1 MFGIP
6 VRLGK
11 VFRVQMNIQ
20 ILLSYNVS
28 TLRDND
34 LVIKISWRLNLT
46 SAEKLYT
53 AEFERLTAGK
63 EVLSRLCRNDTEEID
78 EPRKALV
85 LYVGI
90 QTIDR
95 LQNKQISHALGQTPE
110 IEIMQKLMSFNDS
123 VSKKKY
129 WNVK

>member
-6 VRLGK
+6 VRSGK

-28 TLRDND
+28 TPRDND
-34 LVIKISWRLNLT
+34 LVIKIAWRLNLT

-53 AEFERLTAGK
+53 AEFTAGK

-90 QTIDR
+90 QTIDP
-95 LQNKQISHALGQTPE
+95 LQNKKISHALGQTPE

-123 VSKKKY
+123 VSK
-129 WNVK
+129 